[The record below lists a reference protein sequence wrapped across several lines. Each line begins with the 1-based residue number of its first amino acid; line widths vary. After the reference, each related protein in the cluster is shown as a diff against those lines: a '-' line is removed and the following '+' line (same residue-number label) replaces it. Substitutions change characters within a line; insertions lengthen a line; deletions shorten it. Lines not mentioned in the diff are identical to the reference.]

1 MLEHA
6 CEQCGARYESL
17 DDSCAERFSM
27 LLAMD
32 HSRTEPWGSRH
43 GIAFAAYTLQH
54 PEGTPRGALE
64 RCWVILYRIWIA
76 GDDPDYVARK
86 LRQPDRGGRSSWDV
100 PAMPAEALLPR
111 RARVTI
117 AELGEFDAE
126 TYPARLE
133 DWCRATLESLGQP
146 SKPA

>member
-1 MLEHA
+1 
-6 CEQCGARYESL
+6 
-17 DDSCAERFSM
+17 
-27 LLAMD
+27 
-32 HSRTEPWGSRH
+32 
-43 GIAFAAYTLQH
+43 
-54 PEGTPRGALE
+54 
-64 RCWVILYRIWIA
+64 
-76 GDDPDYVARK
+76 
-86 LRQPDRGGRSSWDV
+86 
-100 PAMPAEALLPR
+100 LLPR